1 MRLVSD
7 MGLRPNALLDSL
19 LYRFSVVGVPALILS
34 LTLFAAFTWDS
45 EYETQGAKALDIR
58 VLEDPKDALTPAQAM
73 AELAS
78 GRPAGHHDTRRSE
91 APFWFSFAVPP
102 LAGDV
107 PTVVEF
113 PSRHAQ
119 TARCWDAGDL
129 RLLGA
134 AERGAP
140 SLGQVE
146 RVRAGFALELGVL
159 TSGVTIICRGTFVGP
174 ARISATQWSDHELEI
189 SSEKFH
195 RNTGLLDG
203 GLLVLA
209 VFVLMT
215 AAINREWTYVLFA
228 AWLVANL
235 RLGAISAG
243 WDTQWLELT
252 VPQAWIFPL
261 RKLTVA
267 ANYVLTW
274 VLFSTLL
281 KDELKRVG
289 HEWMLRLTQWSCPVM
304 IVLAIALPYS
314 RFLPVMWAM
323 TALSIVVLAFLLTR
337 ILFVTRSMVAVWY
350 SASLAI
356 MLAANLYEVI
366 SAALGFQGL
375 IGAVNSVTAALA
387 SSLMAAFAIA
397 EQIRQERQER
407 VRAQAELRHAYEAI
421 PVGLFTLDTNG
432 RFAQSN
438 PALRRMLGAERRP
451 LGNWDRYFEPGARA
465 KLDAVVSSDEAHE
478 LQLRGAAEG
487 GAEQRWFLVKA
498 TLANGRIEGSL
509 QDITETVKATEKL
522 RFYADHDPLTNI
534 LNRRGIEKVLDR
546 ATESRVGGSPVALAY
561 LDLDRFKLI
570 NDLYGHLAGDRVLKQ
585 VCDRMVGSLR
595 AGEEIARVG
604 GDEFVIVFPNTG
616 IEAATRTCEEIVES
630 ISASPY
636 QIEDRAFQVRVSVGL
651 IEVSDQVPVK
661 DSISMADR
669 ACREAK
675 NRHSGNP
682 TVYARGA
689 AAFAERAEELRL
701 IERFGTNVAPE
712 GLLFVMQPILSL
724 LSPHESLD
732 FEVLLRMREPDGS
745 LTPARKVIAAAET
758 NGRVAVIDRW
768 VLENMLRWL
777 AVNERHLRNT
787 RFVCVNMSGG
797 SLNDERFVQDAFAM
811 LANAG
816 RIAERLCIEITESV
830 ALHDLANTR
839 RFIDRARSFGARIA
853 LDDFGAGY
861 SSFSYL
867 RELPVDAI
875 KIDGGYV
882 KNVHN
887 HPANLAIVEAIVEL
901 AMNLGMKSIAEWVE
915 DSVAVET
922 LYRLGVDYVQGYA
935 VGRPQHPDQIL
946 LADSAAAF
954 IEDKAVQ
961 RFLRDSLRGERTL
974 ELWEDASPRV
984 RARTY
989 AS

>member
-1 MRLVSD
+1 MRLVPNI
-7 MGLRPNALLDSL
+7 GLRPGAFMDSL
-19 LYRFSVVGVPALILS
+19 LYRFSVVGVPVLIALV
-34 LTLFAAFTWDS
+34 TLVAAFTWDT
-45 EYETQGAKALDIR
+45 EYEAHSSGSLELRVIGDPRGDLEAGEARAAL
-58 VLEDPKDALTPAQAM
+58 A
-73 AELAS
+73 
-78 GRPAGHHDTRRSE
+78 GRPAALYSDTRRSE
-91 APFWFSFAVPP
+91 APFWFSFSVSPEK
-102 LAGDV
+102 AGESV
-107 PTVVEF
+107 SVEF

-119 TARCWDAGDL
+119 SMRCWDASDL
-129 RLLGA
+129 RLLGS
-134 AERGAP
+134 AERGAAP
-140 SLGQVE
+140 TGRLEQVK
-146 RVRAGFALELGVL
+146 AGFALALGQSGGMTVL
-159 TSGVTIICRGTFVGP
+159 CRAAFIGP
-174 ARISATQWSDHELEI
+174 ARISAIQWSDHELAV

-209 VFVLMT
+209 AFVLMT
-215 AAINREWTYVLFA
+215 AVINREWTYVLFA

-252 VPQAWIFPL
+252 VPQAWVFPL

-281 KDELKRVG
+281 REELKQVG
-289 HEWMLRLTQWSCPVM
+289 HTWLLRLTQWSCPVM
-304 IVLAIALPYS
+304 VVLAIALPYS
-314 RFLPVMWAM
+314 QFLPAMWAM
-323 TALSIVVLAFLLTR
+323 TALSIVVLTFLLAR
-337 ILFVTRSMVAVWY
+337 VLFVTRSMVAVWY

-356 MLAANLYEVI
+356 MLTANLYEVI
-366 SAALGFQGL
+366 AAALGVQGL

-397 EQIRQERQER
+397 EQIRQERRER
-407 VRAQAELRHAYEAI
+407 MRAQAELKHAYEAI
-421 PVGLFTLDTNG
+421 PVGLFTLDSLG

-438 PALRRMLGAERRP
+438 PAVREMLGVERGP
-451 LGNWDRYFEPGARA
+451 LGHWSRYFEPDAWA
-465 KLDAVVSSDEAHE
+465 KLGSHVASGAPAE
-478 LQLRGAAEG
+478 LQLRGAARADDEPG
-487 GAEQRWFLVKA
+487 WFLVKA

-509 QDITETVKATEKL
+509 QDVTERVKATEKL
-522 RFYADHDPLTNI
+522 RFFADHDPLTNI
-534 LNRRGIEKVLDR
+534 LNRRGIEKVLDQ
-546 ATESRVGGSPVALAY
+546 ATKSRGEGSPVALAY

-570 NDLYGHLAGDRVLKQ
+570 NDLYGHLAGDLVLKQ
-585 VCDRMVGSLR
+585 VCDRMMQSLR
-595 AGEEIARVG
+595 PGEEIARVG
-604 GDEFVIVFPNTG
+604 GDEFVIVFPNTS
-616 IEAATRTCEEIVES
+616 IEAATRTCAEIVDS
-630 ISASPY
+630 VSGSPY

-651 IEVSDQVPVK
+651 IEVSEEIPVK

-682 TVYARGA
+682 TVYARNA
-689 AAFAERAEELRL
+689 PAFAERAEELRL
-701 IERFGTNVAPE
+701 IERFGANVAPE
-712 GLLFVMQPILSL
+712 GLLFVMQPILSML
-724 LSPHESLD
+724 APHESLD
-732 FEVLLRMREPDGS
+732 FEVLLRLREADGS

-777 AVNERHLRNT
+777 AVHDRHLKNT
-787 RFVCVNMSGG
+787 RFVCVNVSGG

-830 ALHDLANTR
+830 ALHDLSNTR
-839 RFIDRARSFGARIA
+839 RFIDKVRSFGARIA

-867 RELPVDAI
+867 KELPVDAI
-875 KIDGGYV
+875 KIDGAYV
-882 KNVHN
+882 KGVHT

-901 AMNLGMKSIAEWVE
+901 ALNLGMKSIAEWVE
-915 DSVAVET
+915 DSIAVDT

-935 VGRPQHPDQIL
+935 VGRPQSPDQIL
-946 LADSAAAF
+946 LADSSADF

-961 RFLRDSLRGERTL
+961 RFLRESLRGERTL
-974 ELWEDASPRV
+974 ELWEDVTPRV

-989 AS
+989 VS